1 MARKQTLASL
11 LGANDSRV
19 QVDLDLDQQAFRA
32 PTVSAGNYQVAAPQ
46 YSRTNSLTQLSDSL
60 ANFSGPILKGY
71 AGIKEKQQI
80 AMADA
85 TELLTPE
92 QLKLLDAGDS
102 SGLVESINADKDKLD
117 EAQRKKLISF
127 AENPNNYERAYRRV
141 GSRVAGAFMEDY
153 LSNPDKYAEE
163 DGFDLNTKANELI
176 EEYQL
181 TGLGKEEFL
190 KEINNINPAVHAR
203 FNELRNDHET
213 REHKAETITDISL
226 HFTNSTWSEDKWK
239 KATNAGT
246 VEENQDILLG
256 LVTKLREESPAKAD
270 RVKELYENGGIKI
283 GNGGISDEFTRKLEN
298 AIANEDERLDLI
310 AKGVEKTR
318 NESITSFK
326 EITSNALI
334 TKEAL
339 PESLSIDVT
348 SGYEMP
354 VDLSNAK
361 TAADVANAAIDAV
374 NAIPKDD
381 KTISIKTRQ
390 NIISQFTGEIEKQAT
405 ATRDFRRAAGADN
418 SSSKMLEL
426 FGTEDSEGNPV
437 YEGMDNTDAI
447 TDKVIEKREELNE
460 ILDAIEQNPELD
472 SAQKYAQA
480 QRANMKFMVE
490 VSREHEQFKNAKE
503 ESIKAVEFEKR
514 TGGDQERFYVADV
527 FTQVSQE
534 KGDLAAMEQRP
545 EIVAKA
551 REFNAETERLR
562 EEIRKREMTD
572 EEIASGMTS
581 EQFFQKKE
589 QEAKDLAVDRRAL
602 YQQDYGV
609 DEEIDGVTSRKQ
621 IPKEVLK
628 DQESIN
634 RDSETANVVIKESS
648 GAGLAPTNFSI
659 KNLDPD
665 KPVDYGLK
673 YSGDAIK
680 SNPQTFRA
688 INSTNLVEDINT
700 PKAMGA
706 EFKIGLF
713 DNLRLTWITRNLP
726 RKIDTIHKANQVR
739 AIKFQEE
746 GADYMDTEKGQS
758 IVAEFVSG
766 ETMTRVIRDGEAG
779 ITIDELER
787 GDLEGVAFNAAALN
801 QSSTPI
807 LPFGLLNKAFLDGDN
822 LTPQEEQ
829 QVRDYADALYDTSE
843 LNDKGRQVI
852 INKMVELQV
861 NAYTIIGFEFGK

>member
-163 DGFDLNTKANELI
+163 DGFDLNTKANELV

-181 TGLGKEEFL
+181 TGLGKEEFF

-490 VSREHEQFKNAKE
+490 VSREHEKFKNEKE
-503 ESIKAVEFEKR
+503 DSIKSLQFEEL
-514 TGGDQERFYVADV
+514 TGRDQEGRYQGILDNFY
-527 FTQVSQE
+527 
-534 KGDLAAMEQRP
+534 
-545 EIVAKA
+545 AKA
-551 REFNAETERLR
+551 SSNADTREALQEGQTYLKQARDFDAETDRLR
-562 EEIRKREMTD
+562 EEIRNRGMTD
-572 EEIASGMTS
+572 KETASGMTS
-581 EQFFQKKE
+581 EQLYQKKIK
-589 QEAKDLAVDRRAL
+589 EAKKLNEDRAALLQADLAVDDKLDGRTKDS
-602 YQQDYGV
+602 QQPEAATATQD
-609 DEEIDGVTSRKQ
+609 DLNKNLEK
-621 IPKEVLK
+621 
-628 DQESIN
+628 
-634 RDSETANVVIKESS
+634 ANVVINEKGITGFADKKE
-648 GAGLAPTNFSI
+648 GG
-659 KNLDPD
+659 
-665 KPVDYGLK
+665 
-673 YSGDAIK
+673 IK
-680 SNPQTFRA
+680 SRQSDPVWQ
-688 INSTNLVEDINT
+688 
-700 PKAMGA
+700 
-706 EFKIGLF
+706 
-713 DNLRLTWITRNLP
+713 
-726 RKIDTIHKANQVR
+726 
-739 AIKFQEE
+739 
-746 GADYMDTEKGQS
+746 KG
-758 IVAEFVSG
+758 
-766 ETMTRVIRDGEAG
+766 
-779 ITIDELER
+779 
-787 GDLEGVAFNAAALN
+787 
-801 QSSTPI
+801 
-807 LPFGLLNKAFLDGDN
+807 
-822 LTPQEEQ
+822 
-829 QVRDYADALYDTSE
+829 
-843 LNDKGRQVI
+843 
-852 INKMVELQV
+852 
-861 NAYTIIGFEFGK
+861 